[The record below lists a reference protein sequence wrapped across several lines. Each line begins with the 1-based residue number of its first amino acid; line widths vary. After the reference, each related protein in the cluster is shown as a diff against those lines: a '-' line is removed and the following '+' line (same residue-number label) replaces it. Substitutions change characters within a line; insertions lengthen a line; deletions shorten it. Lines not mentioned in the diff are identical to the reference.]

1 MSYVTAGVTSSWR
14 WQSCQIPH
22 DDAPFCVTVLFRSR
36 HGMRSALQNGR
47 LSVRPSVPSI
57 DSSSDGGGFAAEV
70 GRGQQ
75 ISIDSF
81 CCLATCGQP
90 KFWSDC
96 EEVQHQHT
104 RFFIVVPL
112 FFWMLVLC
120 DAESDS
126 YDCLVF
132 YNVLYKQTAGPNISP
147 ACPAADGTSL

>member
-14 WQSCQIPH
+14 WQSCQTPH

-75 ISIDSF
+75 ISIDSC

-96 EEVQHQHT
+96 KEVQHQHT
-104 RFFIVVPL
+104 RFLLWSRYSSGCLCYAMRSPIVTIVL
-112 FFWMLVLC
+112 FFLN
-120 DAESDS
+120 
-126 YDCLVF
+126 
-132 YNVLYKQTAGPNISP
+132 NVLYKQTI
-147 ACPAADGTSL
+147 CADCRAQHFARLPGC